1 MKLSLRDLNSN
12 HSFQPHKHLILIN
25 ILIVIKKLE
34 FKKKI
39 IQTNKL
45 KKSNKKVERK
55 NEHQTE
61 FGISFSKKKKK
72 DFGITRSFLIFQS
85 FYGSGQYIS

>member
-12 HSFQPHKHLILIN
+12 HSFQPHKHLIFIN

-45 KKSNKKVERK
+45 KKSNTKVERK
-55 NEHQTE
+55 NEHQTQ

-72 DFGITRSFLIFQS
+72 KTLE
-85 FYGSGQYIS
+85 